1 MTPYREARS
10 ATLIATPRH
19 GAGATLASNVG
30 AASERKQRRFSPLI
44 DKLVAAVV
52 TLASWQLIADYVV
65 GRKWISSPLQVG
77 ARVWAML
84 MDGTLLIHAWQTFQE
99 AILGLL
105 LGVVIGV
112 ATGMMLG
119 RYKRLSEAVDPMVMG
134 LYSLPRVSLAP
145 LFIIW
150 LGIGLSAKVALC
162 ASIVLF
168 VVLFNIREGV
178 KAVDQDLVDAFR
190 SMNASRMQ
198 MMRHVVLPSLV
209 PWLITSIRIS
219 IGLSLI
225 GAVVGE
231 MIGASR
237 GLGWYVTYTTG
248 TYDITGSITALF
260 VLGVMAMGFNA
271 VVSAIEKH
279 VLSWRKE
286 RGTELAGPVG

>member
-1 MTPYREARS
+1 
-10 ATLIATPRH
+10 
-19 GAGATLASNVG
+19 
-30 AASERKQRRFSPLI
+30 
-44 DKLVAAVV
+44 
-52 TLASWQLIADYVV
+52 
-65 GRKWISSPLQVG
+65 
-77 ARVWAML
+77 ML
-84 MDGTLLIHAWQTFQE
+84 MDGRLLIHAWQTFQE

-271 VVSAIEKH
+271 VVSAVEKR

-286 RGTELAGPVG
+286 RGSEIAAPAG